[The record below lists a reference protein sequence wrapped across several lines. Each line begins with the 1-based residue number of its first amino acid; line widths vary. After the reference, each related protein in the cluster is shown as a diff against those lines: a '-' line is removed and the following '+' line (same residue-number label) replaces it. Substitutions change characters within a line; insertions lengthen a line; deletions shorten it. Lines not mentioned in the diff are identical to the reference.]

1 MVTPKQD
8 LVKGSWDRPRAH
20 SPLRAAKAGAP
31 QRRDWP
37 GAQSSSHLP
46 QPPAHLALL
55 PAIGLPALALASCN
69 RRVYSPAELG
79 EPGAAGAPPSL
90 GGVAGVGWGEGE
102 GAGMGGRAGLSDCP
116 APPPAGFRQGR
127 PAGSHGVEIEA
138 SRQVRKHAKSLH
150 ARPCPDHSRP
160 SSLQHVHL
168 FSLPALT
175 PQLSII
181 LLIVPSISVYSSIL
195 PYLKKLFCPFMH
207 SSVRL
212 STYIHRASIIHSL
225 CLPSLPP
232 TRLPFLSCIV
242 PFVSGFTHSPLPSIH
257 V

>member
-1 MVTPKQD
+1 
-8 LVKGSWDRPRAH
+8 
-20 SPLRAAKAGAP
+20 
-31 QRRDWP
+31 
-37 GAQSSSHLP
+37 
-46 QPPAHLALL
+46 
-55 PAIGLPALALASCN
+55 
-69 RRVYSPAELG
+69 
-79 EPGAAGAPPSL
+79 
-90 GGVAGVGWGEGE
+90 
-102 GAGMGGRAGLSDCP
+102 MGGRAGLSDCP

-195 PYLKKLFCPFMH
+195 PYLKKIILSIHAFIC
-207 SSVRL
+207 SSVHL
-212 STYIHRASIIHSL
+212 YPSSIYN
-225 CLPSLPP
+225 SLPMSSFAP
-232 TRLPFLSCIV
+232 SHPSTLPFLYCSIRLWVHPFSTTFNSCLRNAASALT
-242 PFVSGFTHSPLPSIH
+242 FLSFAGGL
-257 V
+257 